1 MSAVDNLT
9 ENKILKSLKIESK
22 EKTTIVIS
30 HRISSVQH
38 ADKIIFI
45 EGGKIAEIGTHEK
58 LLEMGGLYY
67 KMYQNQ
73 ISRIE

>member
-9 ENKILKSLKIESK
+9 ENKIITKSLKIESK

-45 EGGKIAEIGTHEK
+45 EGGKIAEIGTHE
-58 LLEMGGLYY
+58 
-67 KMYQNQ
+67 NF
-73 ISRIE
+73 